1 MLAIGR
7 GEKFEEKEMSKTQ
20 KQEALMSRKP
30 GTPEPSLQMCDVR
43 TTETLLAAQPS
54 LLPAEHRGQVEI
66 LFTKP
71 QHVYCGRSSEAAG
84 GQVTS
89 LISQW
94 ERRAGTRDRGGRAD
108 SQWGKR
114 DEPEGKLGD

>member
-1 MLAIGR
+1 MR
-7 GEKFEEKEMSKTQ
+7 ENQ
-20 KQEALMSRKP
+20 KQEALKSRKP

-71 QHVYCGRSSEAAG
+71 QHVYCGSSSEAAG
-84 GQVTS
+84 GPVTS
-89 LISQW
+89 PTSQW
-94 ERRAGTRDRGGRAD
+94 ERRAGIRHRGGRAD
-108 SQWGKR
+108 SQWR
-114 DEPEGKLGD
+114 ERCNLEGKLGD